1 MNTRFIASLVGS
13 CLLGLCIASGAS
25 AQAQQTFVSA
35 SGSDKDT
42 CTRADPCR
50 NFNRALSLTAPGGVV
65 VAVDS
70 GTYDPFAVGKSV
82 SVTAAPGAHVAISA
96 ASGDGIDVG
105 AGPSDIV
112 VLRGLDVESQGGGF
126 AGILYSAGA
135 EVHVEGCVVNGFGFR
150 GIDAFGPNLSVND
163 TIIRNS
169 GLGILTSSGPGNTV
183 TAERIRLESNQAGL
197 FATNG
202 ARVSIHNS
210 VIAGNSQQGIVA
222 SGNGPGSFVEVNIE
236 DCMIANNGTDGVDSD
251 ANGTAIVRISN
262 SIITDNAV
270 GLHQAGTALLL
281 SRGNNTVEGNKTADT
296 QGTIGSYAGR

>member
-1 MNTRFIASLVGS
+1 MNHRLIGTLVGWS
-13 CLLGLCIASGAS
+13 LIALCAASGAS
-25 AQAQQTFVSA
+25 AQSPHTFVSA

-50 NFNRALSLTAPGGVV
+50 SFTRALSLTAADGEVV
-65 VAVDS
+65 GLDS
-70 GTYDPFAVGKSV
+70 GSYDPFAVSKGV
-82 SVTAAPGAHVAISA
+82 SVTAAPGARVIISA
-96 ASGDGIDVG
+96 AMGDGITVG
-105 AGPSDIV
+105 AGASDV
-112 VLRGLDVESQGGGF
+112 VILRGLDLESQGGGF
-126 AGILYSAGA
+126 AGILYSGGG
-135 EVHVEGCVVNGFGFR
+135 ELHVESCVINDFGAR
-150 GIDAFGPNLSVND
+150 GIDAFGPNLSVKD

-169 GLGILTSSGPGNTV
+169 GFGILTSSGPGNTV
-183 TAERIRLESNQAGL
+183 TAVGVRLESNQAGL

-202 ARVSIHNS
+202 ARVTIRNS
-210 VIAGNSQQGIVA
+210 VVAGNSQQGIVA

-236 DCMIANNGTDGVDSD
+236 ACMIAYNGTDGVDSD

-262 SIITDNAV
+262 SIVTDNNI